1 MEIKIG
7 EVFVVNGVKLRC
19 EEDDEC
25 FNCYFNGSGACKCEL
40 LCFSPYRRDGKNV
53 IFKEYSTPSIIEVDD
68 E

>member
-1 MEIKIG
+1 MERKIG
-7 EVFVVNGVKLRC
+7 EIFVVKGVRLRC

-25 FNCYFNGSGACKCEL
+25 FNCYFIGSGACLKL
-40 LCFSPYRRDGKNV
+40 NCFSLSRKDGKNV